1 MLYFKYWLLAIY
13 WVSNCTK
20 SLDYVTL
27 LNNEL
32 FKSVQFSEQGHIVDS
47 EFQDD
52 NLCPVHWART
62 VLDWF
67 AEHETEVP
75 HIIWLTNLLD
85 VNVIEKKIWY
95 MFEWATKKRKQHP
108 INLAE

>member
-1 MLYFKYWLLAIY
+1 MW
-13 WVSNCTK
+13 
-20 SLDYVTL
+20 L

-32 FKSVQFSEQGHIVDS
+32 FKSVQFSEQGHIVDL

-62 VLDWF
+62 VLYWF

-85 VNVIEKKIWY
+85 VNVIEK
-95 MFEWATKKRKQHP
+95 
-108 INLAE
+108 NLAHVWMGHREEKTTPYKFGWIKGSFDYEVA